1 MPLCNN
7 FHHRCEMTQS
17 YSHIIQSIC
26 IINLIMC
33 YNYYNNIL
41 VRGIMMKYYLVAL
54 FDKDSYSF
62 VENIQKSVCKK
73 YKLYKKLPILHITLE
88 VIDDPNLDE
97 LDKIV
102 TEFIKPYKKFKVE
115 LNRAICFSHPYKSVN
130 LKVEPKGYIMRIA
143 RNINDKLKLLNFNV
157 SSNIDNCDLHV
168 SLGSTNYSTRQL
180 PAEEYRIA
188 CESTQKN
195 DPQSMAKIDRIE
207 LWKPINNKKN
217 ITVKSYVLKE
227 Y

>member
-1 MPLCNN
+1 
-7 FHHRCEMTQS
+7 
-17 YSHIIQSIC
+17 
-26 IINLIMC
+26 
-33 YNYYNNIL
+33 
-41 VRGIMMKYYLVAL
+41 MKYYLVAL

-62 VENIQKSVCKK
+62 VENIQKSVCRK
-73 YKLYKKLPILHITLE
+73 YKLYKKLPILHVTLE

-115 LNRAICFSHPYKSVN
+115 LNGSICFSPPYKSVN

-157 SSNIDNCDLHV
+157 SSNIDSCDLHV
-168 SLGSTNYSTRQL
+168 SLGSTNYATRQL

-188 CESTQKN
+188 CESTKKN
-195 DPQSMAKIDRIE
+195 GPQSMAKIDRIE

-217 ITVKSYVLKE
+217 ITVKSYILKE